1 MGDPFKIYFAGD
13 LFNHKDLF
21 GNLLLAD
28 SIAEQSS
35 GHFICTLPQNLE
47 NSSGRS
53 VDIRNQD
60 LLQIILSDLVLL
72 NFDGSELDSGT
83 VVEFIFAKVLDI
95 PAVILRTDFRRTGD
109 QGRDEDPW
117 NLMCS
122 GYPRTEVITL
132 NGMARYQK
140 AIRSETKGREVLKC
154 YYSRLAKEVIQGFK
168 AVLTKPSDLVSDKV
182 QILERYRWALS
193 FPGSGLKEL
202 MSEEEVKRILIEK
215 KGKGSI

>member
-28 SIAEQSS
+28 AIAEQSS
-35 GHFICTLPQNLE
+35 GRFICTLPQNLE
-47 NSSGRS
+47 HSSGRS

-83 VVEFIFAKVLDI
+83 VVEFIFAKALDV
-95 PAVILRTDFRRTGD
+95 PAVILRTDFRSSGD
-109 QGRDEDPW
+109 QDRDGDPW

-132 NGMARYQK
+132 NGMARYQE
-140 AIRSETKGREVLKC
+140 AIRSESTGREALESF
-154 YYSRLAKEVIQGFK
+154 YSRLATEVIQGFES
-168 AVLTKPSDLVSDKV
+168 VLIKPSVLVSGKV

-202 MSEEEVKRILIEK
+202 MSEEEVKRIVMEK
-215 KGKGSI
+215 REKGSI

>member
-1 MGDPFKIYFAGD
+1 MGDSFKIYFAGD

-28 SIAEQSS
+28 AIAEQSS
-35 GHFICTLPQNLE
+35 GRFICALPQNLE
-47 NSSGRS
+47 HSSGRS

-83 VVEFIFAKVLDI
+83 VVEFIFAKALDV
-95 PAVILRTDFRRTGD
+95 PAVILRTDFRSSGD
-109 QGRDEDPW
+109 QDRDGDPW

-122 GYPRTEVITL
+122 GYPRTEVKTL
-132 NGMARYQK
+132 NGLARYQE
-140 AIRSETKGREVLKC
+140 AIRSESTRREALESF
-154 YYSRLAKEVIQGFK
+154 YSGLASEVIQGFET
-168 AVLTKPSDLVSDKV
+168 VLTKPSVLVSDKV
-182 QILERYRWALS
+182 QILERYRWAQS

-202 MSEEEVKRILIEK
+202 MSEEEMKRILMEK
-215 KGKGSI
+215 RKKGSI

>member
-13 LFNHKDLF
+13 LFNHKDLL

-28 SIAEQSS
+28 AIAEQSS
-35 GHFICTLPQNLE
+35 GRFICALPQNLE
-47 NSSGRS
+47 HSSGRS

-83 VVEFIFAKVLDI
+83 VVEFIFAKALDI
-95 PAVILRTDFRRTGD
+95 PAVILRTDFRNSGD
-109 QGRDEDPW
+109 QDRDGDPW

-132 NGMARYQK
+132 NGMARYQE
-140 AIRSETKGREVLKC
+140 AIRSESTGREALESF
-154 YYSRLAKEVIQGFK
+154 YSRLAAEVIQGFES
-168 AVLTKPSDLVSDKV
+168 VLIKPSVLVSDKV

-202 MSEEEVKRILIEK
+202 MSEEEMKRILMEKRK
-215 KGKGSI
+215 KGLI

>member
-28 SIAEQSS
+28 AIAEQSS

-47 NSSGRS
+47 HSSGRS

-72 NFDGSELDSGT
+72 NFDGNELDSGT
-83 VVEFIFAKVLDI
+83 VVEFIFAKALDV
-95 PAVILRTDFRRTGD
+95 PAVILRTDFRSSGD
-109 QGRDEDPW
+109 QDRDGDPW

-132 NGMARYQK
+132 NGMARYLE
-140 AIRSETKGREVLKC
+140 AIRSESTGREALESF
-154 YYSRLAKEVIQGFK
+154 YSRLAAEVIQGFES
-168 AVLTKPSDLVSDKV
+168 VLLKPSVLVSDKV
-182 QILERYRWALS
+182 QILERYLWALS

-202 MSEEEVKRILIEK
+202 MSEEEVKRILMEK
-215 KGKGSI
+215 REKGSI

>member
-28 SIAEQSS
+28 AITEQSS
-35 GHFICTLPQNLE
+35 GRFICTLPQNLE
-47 NSSGRS
+47 HSSGRS

-83 VVEFIFAKVLDI
+83 VVEFIFAKALDV
-95 PAVILRTDFRRTGD
+95 PAVILRTDFRSSGD
-109 QGRDEDPW
+109 QDRDGDPW

-132 NGMARYQK
+132 NGMARYQE
-140 AIRSETKGREVLKC
+140 AIRSESTGREALESF
-154 YYSRLAKEVIQGFK
+154 YSRLAAEVIQGFES
-168 AVLTKPSDLVSDKV
+168 VLIKPSVLVSDKV

-202 MSEEEVKRILIEK
+202 MSEEEVKRILMEK
-215 KGKGSI
+215 RKKGSI